1 MLSTDILVPI
11 HTHACTHISCWPSKV
26 RLTKKR
32 SACDCEE
39 DGMSLNDEE
48 EHFNLVSLLLTKP
61 KVLKLQ
67 SVLTIHGLEVEGES
81 KCNLPVIMTYT
92 CKS

>member
-1 MLSTDILVPI
+1 MSQTARWYVHFMRNQEAD
-11 HTHACTHISCWPSKV
+11 
-26 RLTKKR
+26 KKR
-32 SACDCEE
+32 SACDREE